1 MAQLKPLPLYAAL
14 IFATACSQ
22 PGVKASQPVAAESQP
37 VATESQPQQPA
48 EVVAKPAAD
57 TADAAA
63 DAAAEERAR
72 AQAALPKQPLT
83 SDILFKFL
91 VAEVAGQRGEIG
103 IAQST
108 YLDLAR
114 QTRDPRIARRAA
126 EVSVFARDQA
136 GALEA
141 ARLWAAADRDSER
154 AQQTLAALL
163 LNEGQIGEAEP
174 ILRDMLKEDSASGFM
189 HLSALMGKLRD
200 TRAGLE
206 LVQRL
211 AADYPA
217 LPEASY
223 AVAQAAANAG
233 RFDLAVAA
241 LQQADILRP
250 GWEDAALMRAQ
261 VLAKTS
267 RADALAFMR
276 EYLAAHADARELRL
290 AYARALVTAN
300 QVTEARTE
308 FTRLTRDFP
317 RNAEVSF
324 AAGLLSLQVGD
335 LTAARDFLMQTLEYD
350 PRDPDTVYYY
360 LGQVAE
366 QMKQP
371 EKASAQYAEVKA
383 GNYLV
388 SARARQAALLAQAGK
403 LEEAR
408 ALLAF
413 THGENDAQNV
423 RLIEAQAELLRDSK
437 QLTAAYE
444 VLSEGLKRF
453 PDSANLLYDRAMVAE
468 KLNKLDVLEADLRR
482 VIVLRPDDAQ
492 AYNALGYTLADRTNR
507 LAESIALLDKALA
520 LAPDDPFILDS
531 VGWAQYRAGNLG
543 RAQENLER
551 AYRLRPDPEIAAHL
565 GEVLWARGQR
575 AEAGKLWQTSLQTY
589 PHNEVLLET
598 LNRLKP

>member
-1 MAQLKPLPLYAAL
+1 MAQLRPLPLYAAL

-22 PGVKASQPVAAESQP
+22 PGVKASQPVAVESK
-37 VATESQPQQPA
+37 PQQA
-48 EVVAKPAAD
+48 VEVVAEPV
-57 TADAAA
+57 T

-141 ARLWAAADRDSER
+141 ARLWAATDPDSER

-163 LNEGQIGEAEP
+163 LNEGSIGEAEP
-174 ILRDMLKEDSASGFM
+174 ILRTMLKEDSASGFM
-189 HLSALMGKLRD
+189 HLSALMGKMRD
-200 TRAGLE
+200 TQAGLQ

-217 LPEASY
+217 LPEASF
-223 AVAQAAANAG
+223 AVAQAASNAG
-233 RFDLAVAA
+233 RFDVAVTA
-241 LQQADILRP
+241 LQQADTLRP

-276 EYLAAHADARELRL
+276 EYLAAHADAREVRL
-290 AYARALVTAN
+290 AYARALVSAN

-324 AAGLLSLQVGD
+324 AAGLLSLQLGD
-335 LTAARDFLMQTLEYD
+335 LAAARDFLTQTLEYD

-403 LEEAR
+403 LDEAL

-437 QLTAAYE
+437 QLTAAYD

-468 KLNKLDVLEADLRR
+468 KLSKLDVLEADLRR

-507 LAESIALLDKALA
+507 LAESIALLDKALT

-531 VGWAQYRAGNLG
+531 VGWAQYRAGNLA

-589 PHNEVLLET
+589 PQNEVLLET